1 MTFPGLGGQQPPPQN
16 SAPAGQLTPGIQ
28 PGASG
33 QVVASRVIIIGT
45 GGELLVYSPTA
56 GAGNLILSIAGN
68 AGTDPFGN
76 AFPAGLTVGAAS
88 GPQVEINT
96 TAGHGQVTITPGST
110 SFVGGVLEGATS
122 ATTPA
127 YASMAILG
135 PASTNASHDDYMEE
149 TFNSANS
156 SGTSSANIGWFYVNT
171 SGAPVELGTLDS
183 TDWTMS
189 VNLHVSGAL
198 FGTGGVLTIGDNV
211 DIVGTLSV
219 NGSTSTGGPDSTL
232 SGLTTSGASAGTA
245 HTHTLPFFLPTATHG
260 HPL

>member
-33 QVVASRVIIIGT
+33 QVVAQRVIIIGT
-45 GGELLVYSPTA
+45 GGELLVYSPAA
-56 GAGNLILSIAGN
+56 GAGNLILSIAGS
-68 AGTDPFGN
+68 AGTDSFGN
-76 AFPAGLTVGAAS
+76 TFPAGLTVGPS
-88 GPQVEINT
+88 TGPQVEINST
-96 TAGHGQVTITPGST
+96 GGIGRVTITPGST
-110 SFVGGVLEGATS
+110 AFAGGLLEGATS
-122 ATTPA
+122 GSPSF
-127 YASMAILG
+127 ASMAILG
-135 PASTNASHDDYMEE
+135 PASTDAAHDDYMEE

-156 SGTSSANIGWFYVNT
+156 AGTSNANIGWFYVNAAGT
-171 SGAPVELGTLDS
+171 TIQVGTLNG

-189 VNLHVSGAL
+189 VNLHVAGTL

-211 DIVGTLSV
+211 DIAGTLSV
-219 NGSTSTGGPDSTL
+219 NGSTDTGGPNSTL